1 MSFRTKLDGNRV
13 LRAIPDD
20 ELAIMA
26 ADLTAESFELN
37 ETVYEQDAPIDCV
50 YFPIEASFSVI
61 KLLQDGTAIEVA
73 TVGKEGIGGIVALL
87 NAETHMARTIIQ
99 IPGVAYR
106 MPVERF
112 REHRKN
118 LPGFHEIST
127 RYAQV
132 MYYSLSQAI
141 ACNRF
146 HQLAERGAKWLL
158 MTYDRAGTRFPMTHE
173 FLALMLGVNRPTV
186 TLSASTLQDAGLISY
201 SRGEMTILDLPGL
214 EKVACECYG
223 ATRAELYRLLPEPAE
238 RRLTG
243 V

>member
-1 MSFRTKLDGNRV
+1 MPFREHYDKNRV
-13 LRAIPDD
+13 LRSIPDD
-20 ELAIMA
+20 ELNVMA
-26 ADLTAESFELN
+26 ADLHLVAFALN
-37 ETVYEQDAPIDCV
+37 DIVYEQDTRIECV

-73 TVGKEGIGGIVALL
+73 TVGKEGIGGVVAIL
-87 NAETHMARTIIQ
+87 NAQTHMARTIVQ
-99 IPGVAYR
+99 IPGEAFW

-112 REHRKN
+112 DVYRKT
-118 LPGFHEIST
+118 LPQFHEIAA

-146 HQLAERGAKWLL
+146 HQLNERCAKWLL
-158 MTYDRAGTRFPMTHE
+158 MTNDRAGNHFPMTHE

-201 SRGEMTILDLPGL
+201 TRGVMTILDRPAL
-214 EKVACECYG
+214 EKMACECYG
-223 ATRAELYRLLPEPAE
+223 ATRAELHRLLPE
-238 RRLTG
+238 R
-243 V
+243 

>member
-1 MSFRTKLDGNRV
+1 MT
-13 LRAIPDD
+13 P
-20 ELAIMA
+20 
-26 ADLTAESFELN
+26 DLTLASFALN
-37 ETVYEQDAPIDCV
+37 EIVYEQDTPIDCV

-73 TVGKEGIGGIVALL
+73 TVGKEGIGGFVAML

-99 IPGVAYR
+99 IPGEAYR
-106 MPVERF
+106 MPVDRF
-112 REHRKN
+112 REHRN
-118 LPGFHEIST
+118 SLPNFHEIST

-146 HQLAERGAKWLL
+146 HQLVERCAKWLL
-158 MTYDRAGTRFPMTHE
+158 MTYDRAGTNFPMTHE

-201 SRGEMTILDLPGL
+201 SRGVMTILDRHGL
-214 EKVACECYG
+214 ERVACECYG
-223 ATRAELYRLLPEPAE
+223 ATRAELHRLLPEPSGRA
-238 RRLTG
+238 
-243 V
+243 